1 MTMELFQERLSQAV
15 EEFEEEHDCRIGFVL
30 RDLQSS
36 ARVGW
41 RDREIFHP
49 ASTMKIAVMI
59 ETFRQAAEGHFDMQ
73 DTIVANP
80 QFESM
85 IDGEL
90 YTTEARALLSERI
103 GQPVP
108 IITLVEQM
116 MVVSDN
122 LATNLLITLCD
133 SRKITATMRT
143 AGAVDG
149 YVVRC
154 LQDEQAYR
162 AGISNRLSPAD
173 LEAMLVY
180 IETAEGEF
188 PDATSRAEMKRIL
201 LAQEF
206 TDKIPRY
213 LPEGVRV
220 GHKTG
225 SITAVHHD
233 AGIVYTEDGKYVLVI
248 LTEGIADQKVSSEMI
263 ARLSLMSYNEWTAL
277 SRSPDSSTASTA
289 P

>member
-1 MTMELFQERLSQAV
+1 MEKLQERLASAV
-15 EEFEEEHDCRIGFVL
+15 EELEEEHDCRIGFVL
-30 RDLQSS
+30 RDLQSP
-36 ARVGW
+36 ARAVW

-59 ETFRQAAEGHFDMQ
+59 ETFRQAAEGNFSIN
-73 DTIVANP
+73 DTIIANP
-80 QFESM
+80 EFESM
-85 IDGEL
+85 IDGSVFR
-90 YTTEARALLSERI
+90 TDARKVLS
-103 GQPVP
+103 GQVGEPVP

-122 LATNLLITLCD
+122 LATNLLITLCGPK
-133 SRKITATMRT
+133 KITATMRA
-143 AGAVDG
+143 AGAMDG

-154 LQDEQAYR
+154 LQDELAYR

-180 IETAEGEF
+180 IETAEGDF
-188 PDATSRAEMKRIL
+188 PDAASRAEMQRIL

-206 TDKIPRY
+206 NDMIPRY

-233 AGIVYTEDGKYVLVI
+233 AGIVYTDDGKYVLVI
-248 LTEGIADQKVSSEMI
+248 LTEGISDQKISSEMI
-263 ARLSLMSYNEWTAL
+263 ARLSRLAHEEWMGLTRAG
-277 SRSPDSSTASTA
+277 ASF
-289 P
+289 